1 MALRVDVRVDADGDA
16 GWAPDPCG
24 DRLDAIQL
32 SGRFDVD
39 RLQPEWDGA
48 FELGGRLA
56 DASEDNVGRSKTG
69 APGDIDLSDRIG
81 IHAAAESPQCLHDPE
96 GRIGLERVVQPVR
109 VIGEREVD
117 LAVAIA
123 DGRCAVDVY
132 GRTFG
137 AAIADTD
144 TPSHTSSLLWR
155 KKPVATLGD

>member
-1 MALRVDVRVDADGDA
+1 MWGWLFASMSGLMRTATRAGRPILAAIASTRSSSPVDSTLIAYR
-16 GWAPDPCG
+16 
-24 DRLDAIQL
+24 
-32 SGRFDVD
+32 
-39 RLQPEWDGA
+39 WDGA

-69 APGDIDLSDRIG
+69 APGDIDLPDRIG
-81 IHAAAESPQCLHDPE
+81 IHAAAEIPQCLHDPE

-109 VIGEREVD
+109 VIGERQVD

-137 AAIADTD
+137 ARD
-144 TPSHTSSLLWR
+144 R
-155 KKPVATLGD
+155 